1 MADGDDDIRD
11 AVKPVAKRVRTAA
24 KRVGTQVRVA
34 RAQLADD
41 IDDGVDDIEGRVE
54 SLSEEIAVLARQIE
68 RFAGHRL
75 DDVRDLAAEVGSAGT
90 VAVRRAG
97 RQTAAA
103 ARAVREDPLPT
114 VIALG
119 VLALLATFVVSRAN
133 QR

>member
-1 MADGDDDIRD
+1 MADGDDDTKD
-11 AVKPVAKRVRTAA
+11 AVKPVATKVRTAA

-34 RAQLADD
+34 RARLADD
-41 IDDGVDDIEGRVE
+41 LDDGVDDIEGRVE
-54 SLSEEIAVLARQIE
+54 SLAEEISTLAHQIE

-75 DDVRDLAAEVGSAGT
+75 DDMRDMASEVGSAGT

-97 RQTAAA
+97 RQTVAA
-103 ARAVREDPLPT
+103 ARAVGEDPLPT
-114 VIALG
+114 IIALG